1 MPSAIDMIRAK
12 ATDAGMDVA
21 TASVADVDLGFA
33 CDPIDMPDGSTIV
46 PPAVLGQ
53 PVHELVCKLID
64 WEQPAKSRFVRLVGP
79 PGTGKSRIARAIA
92 HHAWTQVRGKE
103 IEQRNGQ
110 PFYGLVE
117 LAPGPSSDE
126 LFFRYEFVPDKD
138 DASRIKL
145 VESTF
150 VEAMRNGW
158 VVVIDE
164 VNVARDVAL
173 LSINATLDGR
183 LALHLPATGE
193 TVIAQPGFAVL
204 LTYNPGLV
212 GSSDIPEAWYSRFPA
227 SIEIRSNWAALATAR
242 PKHERLVRAAKK
254 LDDRRVNGALTG
266 NSLTWTP
273 QFREIDA
280 LADMIDRVGE
290 QIAVALFI
298 GDLDER
304 SRNGQKVGDPE
315 LDAAVGLLEDAGFGH
330 LKVDPKLIGAT
341 RTHGGF
347 PLAIAG

>member
-1 MPSAIDMIRAK
+1 MSAALNAVRAK
-12 ATDAGMDVA
+12 AAAAGMAV
-21 TASVADVDLGFA
+21 TTTSMADIELGFA
-33 CDPIDMPDGSTIV
+33 CEPIAMPDGSTIV
-46 PPAVLGQ
+46 PPSVLGR
-53 PVHELVCKLID
+53 PVHELVCDLID
-64 WEQPAKSRFVRLVGP
+64 WKNPAKSRFVRLVGP

-92 HHAWTQVRGKE
+92 HHAWTKVQGKPVE
-103 IEQRNGQ
+103 ERHGQ

-117 LAPGPSSDE
+117 LSPGPSSDE

-150 VEAMRNGW
+150 VQAMRNGW

-212 GSSDIPEAWYSRFPA
+212 GQSDIPEAWYSRFPA
-227 SIEIRSNWAALATAR
+227 SIEIRSNWAALAKAR
-242 PKHERLVRAAKK
+242 PEHEKLVKAAKK
-254 LDDRRVNGALTG
+254 LDDKRVGGSITG

-290 QIAVALFI
+290 LLAVALFV
-298 GDLDER
+298 GDMDER
-304 SRNGQKVGDPE
+304 SRTGQEVGPSE
-315 LDAAVGLLEDAGFGH
+315 LKAVIDLLDDAGLGH
-330 LKVDPKLIGAT
+330 LHLDPKDIGST
-341 RTHGGF
+341 RNHGGY
-347 PLAIAG
+347 PVAIAG